1 MPGRIVV
8 EQLKHNFQMGKVVVP
23 VLHGIDL
30 TVEPGE
36 FTALC
41 GASGSGK
48 STLLNLI
55 GGLMKPSEGKILVD
69 DLEIQKLTENRLCIF
84 RRENMGFIF
93 QSYNLM
99 PYLTALENVEL
110 PLIFSE
116 YPENRRR
123 EAAAEALDQVGLGDR
138 MHHRPSELSGGQQ
151 QRVSIARA
159 LVTRPKVILAD
170 EPTGNLDSHTGS
182 EIMELLHRINQEN
195 NSTFLIVT
203 HDRELADSCDRSVFL
218 RDGLIVGEG
227 EL

>member
-1 MPGRIVV
+1 
-8 EQLKHNFQMGKVVVP
+8 
-23 VLHGIDL
+23 
-30 TVEPGE
+30 
-36 FTALC
+36 
-41 GASGSGK
+41 
-48 STLLNLI
+48 
-55 GGLMKPSEGKILVD
+55 
-69 DLEIQKLTENRLCIF
+69 
-84 RRENMGFIF
+84 
-93 QSYNLM
+93 
-99 PYLTALENVEL
+99 
-110 PLIFSE
+110 
-116 YPENRRR
+116 
-123 EAAAEALDQVGLGDR
+123 

>member
-1 MPGRIVV
+1 MAFV
-8 EQLKHNFQMGKVVVP
+8 EFKDVTKVYHSGEIEIKAVD
-23 VLHGIDL
+23 GISFSI
-30 TVEPGE
+30 EEGE
-36 FTALC
+36 FAVIVGPS
-41 GASGSGK
+41 GAGKTTVLNILGGMDTCTGGSV
-48 STLLNLI
+48 
-55 GGLMKPSEGKILVD
+55 LVNGTD
-69 DLEIQKLTENRLCIF
+69 ISKFKERQLTEY
-84 RRENMGFIF
+84 RRNDIGFVF
-93 QSYNLM
+93 QFYNLVQN
-99 PYLTALENVEL
+99 LTALENVEL

-123 EAAAEALDQVGLGDR
+123 EAAAEVLDQVGLGDR